1 GLPAEA
7 PMAHLPR
14 GVDLP
19 QSAAQQRLWLTWQID
34 PQSAAYNIPG
44 GLRLRGELDE
54 AALRASF
61 QRLVERHEAL
71 RTRFLER
78 DGAALQRIEERGE
91 FAWQFVDLAALA
103 EHER

>member
-1 GLPAEA
+1 
-7 PMAHLPR
+7 R

-78 DGAALQRIEERGE
+78 DGAALQRIDERGE
-91 FAWQFVDLAALA
+91 FAWQFVDL
-103 EHER
+103 

>member
-1 GLPAEA
+1 
-7 PMAHLPR
+7 MAHLPR

-19 QSAAQQRLWLTWQID
+19 QSAQQRLWLTWQID

-44 GLRLRGELDE
+44 GLRLRGELE

-78 DGAALQRIEERGE
+78 RRG
-91 FAWQFVDLAALA
+91 LAAY
-103 EHER
+103 R